1 MKPLLLA
8 AALLLVPAAAPTL
21 AWAQVAAG
29 SMPNSFDNPAP
40 PRAVAAA
47 PARAA
52 APVLPAIPAAPMPAN
67 PRSEGVLRD
76 IIAGA
81 QAGTIDYALMT
92 DDLAGKVREQEASI
106 QPLIAGFGP
115 VQAVDF
121 VGSQNGADLFAV
133 TFANAATQWVI
144 GFDETEKVAALLF
157 RPAE

>member
-8 AALLLVPAAAPTL
+8 AALLLVPVAAPTAAL
-21 AWAQVAAG
+21 AQVAAG
-29 SMPNSFDNPAP
+29 SMPNSFDTPAP
-40 PRAVAAA
+40 RRAAVPAPAVAV
-47 PARAA
+47 PAA
-52 APVLPAIPAAPMPAN
+52 ATPAN
-67 PRSEGVLRD
+67 PRAEDVLRD

-81 QAGTIDYALMT
+81 QAGAIDYAVMT

-144 GFDETEKVAALLF
+144 GFNEAGKVAALLF